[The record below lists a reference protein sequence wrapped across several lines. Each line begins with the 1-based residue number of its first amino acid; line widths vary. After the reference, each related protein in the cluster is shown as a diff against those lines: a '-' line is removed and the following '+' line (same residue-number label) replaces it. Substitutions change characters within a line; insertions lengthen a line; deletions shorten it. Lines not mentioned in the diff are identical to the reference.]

1 MFADYRADWGTMRMT
16 SPREKADS
24 TWLRVADVARVLGV
38 SANTVRRW
46 TDVGRIAAYRTP
58 GGHRRYLSEDIL
70 ALLPDEEVEGVAA
83 HPGDFAALRRQTQ
96 ELRAVVQ
103 ASLDLTALLTD
114 APHEVPEQV
123 ARRLCELIEAPRC
136 DIFERDGDH
145 FRLLVS
151 IDGSEIDESRAGGS
165 WALADW
171 IPVDGALDELPT
183 AALSA
188 DDGRLGQRARRA
200 LQRRGCRALLWA
212 PMMLR
217 GRLVGAVEVSDA
229 RARDLSPQL
238 ELLAGLTGV
247 CVHALDISATDRTL
261 ERRDKT
267 IRELMTLSQEIA
279 ETHDL
284 QHFVERFAH
293 RIMSAVNADCVS
305 VYGVSGGTIR
315 SLVTLTREGLDG
327 SVFDTILDTSKY
339 PSLERL
345 MLDHTPLVI
354 NDLDDPQ
361 LEPDEADLY
370 RGWGYT
376 SSLTMPLVAGG
387 TLVGLVDIYD
397 NAERDWNLEVE
408 FLTGVMQLVAGLF
421 ENAVLLGEVQQSARL
436 QHELVELGR
445 RLANASTPEAIA
457 REAATHLR
465 AATGCEDC
473 DIWWLEEGY
482 LRCLVSVD
490 SDGVDETVYGK
501 TLELALFPST
511 EQLIENREALIIPV
525 FDDSRVTDYERD
537 DWGHYGFRS
546 MFSLPLVH
554 HDEVVGMV
562 DLFDTRERDYNDVH
576 AFVVG
581 AGLTLADALQ
591 GAQLTSNLRSSNA
604 SLRELVELSDELND
618 AEGLDALGRVVA
630 SRLRDILQ
638 AEDCDIWS
646 IDSGR
651 MRCLASIDSRGWD
664 EAEVGSERDLS
675 SYESTIAA
683 LATNEP
689 MVVGDLDAAGV
700 DESEMEAYRRWG
712 YRSMVSL
719 PLVVEGRPIGLIDV
733 FDTKARDYTI
743 ALDFI
748 RSVGRLLAGAFEK
761 ALLVDRLESGNRDLR
776 LLVDS
781 GMEFGATLEVDA
793 VLRSVAERILEVS
806 GADMC
811 DMYRLSGDEVEILVA
826 LGADLDEDPVGQRFP
841 LSDYGIFVEA
851 AEQRQPIAHADI
863 LNAPGMTKMERAEA
877 RKWGYRSTLDVPLLS
892 QGKVIGF
899 VSLYNREVSPF
910 AREDVILGLAQI
922 AGQAITNAR
931 LYRELDENMRR
942 AALLSDSA
950 LELASSLDLRDTLLA
965 TAKRLCDSV
974 GVAECEITVIEGD
987 GLRSL
992 MRIVHG
998 HVDEDC
1004 IGQFMSLADAAVT
1017 REVIATKRPT
1027 IVGSLRDPRLTA
1039 KALEINQG
1047 STQMSWATLPL
1058 IVKDRV
1064 IGTVE
1069 LVESGVERVFTQDEL
1084 DTAAAICHAA
1094 AMAIEN
1100 AELFEREQATNRE
1113 TLLLNE
1119 IAQRTAA
1126 SLDLEEVVEAAADA
1140 LRKLLPFEKYSLAL
1154 IENGVVDRV
1163 IPTVPGT
1170 EPLVGLTLADLA
1182 PGFTESLASERVFL
1196 LRLPEESPL
1205 PAGHPTLAGL
1215 RAMALIALP
1224 SDSGIL
1230 GMLSLVSAE
1239 EGAFGDVD
1247 VHLLE
1252 RVGTQLALA
1261 IKNAQLYEEIKQMH
1275 LGNLKALSSALN
1287 AKDYY
1292 TLGHAARVAAY
1303 TVMLGRELGWSEDVL
1318 DPLEE
1323 AAYLHDIGKISI
1335 SDRVLLKPGRLNQQ
1349 EWEQMR
1355 EHPVFSA
1362 EIIGPL
1368 FPDQLVLAVRHHHE
1382 HFDGGGYPDGLAGDD
1397 IPLLARAMSVVDAY
1411 DAMSCARPYKAART
1425 YPECLVELQRCSGT
1439 QFEPGMVDAFLTVLE
1454 EVERARSRAAE
1465 IAAAAAARISGDK
1478 HLALRSREDEDT
1490 DEYREI
1496 AAVLREVRDANPP
1509 TRFLT
1514 THTKIEKRYVIGVDP
1529 EEQENERSHFGDEIF
1544 ADQELPLVLS
1554 GREPLVNTV
1563 FADEFGV
1570 WVTGLAPIRDAT
1582 GAVVAAVVADL
1593 PALDSTGKESLR
1605 GDGRPTFAAMV
1616 QSAAVRLSRA
1626 EIDAITDALTGLY
1639 NHRYL
1644 HERLSEEL
1652 HRARETKKPM
1662 SVLFCDLD
1670 HFKGYNDANGH
1681 SAGDAVLRE
1690 VAHLIEQSVRNVDVA
1705 GRYGGEEFVVL
1716 LVETGREAAL
1726 AVAERIR
1733 ERISAAGF
1741 SANGVPLTVSIG
1753 VAGFP
1758 EDAERREALL
1768 DKADAAMYVAKQ
1780 RGRDQVAEC
1789 GEQNEAEPKRA

>member
-1 MFADYRADWGTMRMT
+1 MAN
-16 SPREKADS
+16 PRERDET
-24 TWLRVADVARVLGV
+24 TWLRVADVARQLGV

-46 TDVGRIAAYRTP
+46 TDAGRIAAYRTP
-58 GGHRRYLSEDIL
+58 GGHRRYLAEDIL
-70 ALLPDEEVEGVAA
+70 ALLPGEEVEGVAA
-83 HPGDFAALRRQTQ
+83 HPGDFAALRRQAQ
-96 ELRAVVQ
+96 DLRAVVQ
-103 ASLDLTALLTD
+103 AGLDLTALLTE
-114 APHEVPEQV
+114 APHEVPEHV
-123 ARRLCELIEAPRC
+123 ARRLCALIEAPRC
-136 DIFERDGDH
+136 DVFERDGDH

-151 IDGSEIDESRAGGS
+151 VDGGEIDESRAGS
-165 WALADW
+165 AWALTDW
-171 IPVDGALDELPT
+171 IPVDGALDELP
-183 AALSA
+183 AATLSA

-212 PMMLR
+212 PMVLR
-217 GRLVGAVEVSDA
+217 GHLIGAVEVSDA
-229 RARDLSPQL
+229 RARDLGPYA
-238 ELLAGLTGV
+238 ELVAGLTRI
-247 CVHALDISATDRTL
+247 CAHALDIDATYHTL

-267 IRELMTLSQEIA
+267 IRELMTLSQEVA

-284 QHFVERFAH
+284 ERFVDRFAH
-293 RIMSAVNADCVS
+293 RLMSAVNADCVD
-305 VYGVSGGTIR
+305 VFAVSGGICR
-315 SLVTLTREGLDG
+315 SLLSLTREGNDG
-327 SVFDTILDTSKY
+327 SMIDTILDTSKY
-339 PSLERL
+339 PSLEKT

-361 LEPDEADLY
+361 LGPGEADLY
-370 RGWGYT
+370 RAWGYA

-387 TLVGLVDIYD
+387 TLVGLVDLYD
-397 NAERDWNLEVE
+397 DAERDWNLEVE

-421 ENAVLLGEVQQSARL
+421 ENALLLSEVQQRARL

-445 RLANASTPEAIA
+445 RLANAGTPEAIA
-457 REAATHLR
+457 REAAMHLR
-465 AATGCEDC
+465 TATGCEDC

-490 SDGVDETVYGK
+490 SDGVDETVHGK

-511 EQLIENREALIIPV
+511 AQLIEKREALIIPML
-525 FDDSRVTDYERD
+525 DDSRVTDYERE

-546 MFSLPLVH
+546 MFTVPLVK
-554 HDEVVGMV
+554 HDEVVGML

-576 AFVVG
+576 EFVVS

-591 GAQLTSNLRSSNA
+591 SAQLTSSLRSSNA
-604 SLRELVELSDELND
+604 ALRELVELSDELND

-630 SRLRDILQ
+630 SRLRSILQ

-664 EAEVGSERDLS
+664 DAEVGSERDLA
-675 SYESTIAA
+675 SYVATIAA
-683 LATNEP
+683 LAANEP
-689 MVVGDLDAAGV
+689 RVIGDLDAADV

-733 FDTKARDYTI
+733 FDLKARDYTS

-806 GADMC
+806 NADMC
-811 DMYRLSGDEVEILVA
+811 DIYQLSGDEVEILVS
-826 LGADLDEDPVGQRFP
+826 LGGTWDEDPVGQRYP
-841 LSDYGIFVEA
+841 LSDYDIFVEA
-851 AEQRQPIAHADI
+851 AEHRRPIVNPDI
-863 LNAPGMTKMERAEA
+863 LSDPDMTEMERAEA
-877 RKWGYRSTLDVPLLS
+877 LKRGYRSTFDVPLLS

-899 VSLYNREVSPF
+899 VSLYNREVSPIE
-910 AREDVILGLAQI
+910 REDVVLGLAQI

-931 LYRELDENMRR
+931 LYRELNDNMRR
-942 AALLSDSA
+942 AAILSDSA
-950 LELASSLDLRDTLLA
+950 LELSSSLDLRDTLLA
-965 TAKRLCDSV
+965 TAMRLCDSV

-987 GLRSL
+987 ELRTL
-992 MRIVHG
+992 MRVDHG
-998 HVDEDC
+998 EIDPGW
-1004 IGQFMSLADAAVT
+1004 IGQTMALADAAVT
-1017 REVIATKRPT
+1017 REVIETKRPT
-1027 IVGSLRDPRLTA
+1027 IVGALRDPRLTA
-1039 KALEINQG
+1039 KVHEIHQK
-1047 STQMSWATLPL
+1047 SAQTSWATLPL

-1069 LVESGVERVFTQDEL
+1069 LVESGVERSFTQGEL
-1084 DTAAAICHAA
+1084 DMAAAICHAA

-1100 AELFEREQATNRE
+1100 AALFEREQAANRE
-1113 TLLLNE
+1113 TMLLNE

-1126 SLDLEEVVEAAADA
+1126 SLDLEEVVDAAADA
-1140 LRKLLPFEKYSLAL
+1140 LRQLLPFEQYSLVL
-1154 IENGVVDRV
+1154 IAGGVVDRV
-1163 IPTVPGT
+1163 IASAPDVEQLLGPTIEGV
-1170 EPLVGLTLADLA
+1170 A
-1182 PGFTESLASERVFL
+1182 PGFMESLAGERVL
-1196 LRLPEESPL
+1196 VLGLPEESPL
-1205 PAGHPTLAGL
+1205 PASHPSLVDM

-1224 SDSGIL
+1224 SDDGIL
-1230 GMLSLVSAE
+1230 GALALVSTEKEAFAE
-1239 EGAFGDVD
+1239 VD

-1261 IKNAQLYEEIKQMH
+1261 IKNAQLYEEIKRMH

-1303 TVMLGRELGWSEDVL
+1303 TVMLGRELGWAEDLL

-1362 EIIGPL
+1362 DIIRPL
-1368 FPDQLVLAVRHHHE
+1368 FPEQLVLAVRHHHE
-1382 HFDGGGYPDGLAGDD
+1382 QFDGSGYPDGLAGDD
-1397 IPLLARAMSVVDAY
+1397 IPLLARAMAVVDAY
-1411 DAMSCARPYKAART
+1411 DAMSCRRPYKAART
-1425 YPECLVELQRCSGT
+1425 YQECLVELQRCRGT
-1439 QFEPGMVDAFLTVLE
+1439 QFEPGMVDAFLNVLE
-1454 EVERARSRAAE
+1454 DIARARSRAAE
-1465 IAAAAAARISGDK
+1465 IAAEAAARIPGEK
-1478 HLALRSREDEDT
+1478 HLALRNREDEDT

-1496 AAVLREVRDANPP
+1496 AKVLREVRDANPP

-1514 THTKIEKRYVIGVDP
+1514 THAQIEKRYVIGVDP

-1544 ADQELPLVLS
+1544 IDDELPLVLS
-1554 GREPLVNTV
+1554 GQQPQVSTV

-1570 WVTGLAPIRDAT
+1570 WVTGLAPIRDA
-1582 GAVVAAVVADL
+1582 GGDIVAAVAADL
-1593 PALDSTGKESLR
+1593 PALDSTGEKSRR
-1605 GDGRPTFAAMV
+1605 GDGRQTFASML
-1616 QSAAVRLSRA
+1616 QTAAVRLSRA

-1652 HRARETKKPM
+1652 QRAREAEQPL

-1681 SAGDAVLRE
+1681 SAGDVVLRE

-1716 LVETGREAAL
+1716 LVETGRAAAL

-1733 ERISAAGF
+1733 ERIGGAGF
-1741 SANGVPLTVSIG
+1741 SANGTPLTVSIG

-1758 EDAERREALL
+1758 EDAERREKLL
-1768 DKADAAMYVAKQ
+1768 DKADAAMYLAKR
-1780 RGRDQVAEC
+1780 RGRDQVAEF
-1789 GEQNEAEPKRA
+1789 GDQEESGPRRA